1 MKRKYVL
8 YITKNE
14 KYPGVRNLN
23 DLKKM
28 KTKII
33 FKNVFWNT
41 CLVMM
46 KAINIFKWQYTSY
59 KTCCKAKMQAQVG

>member
-23 DLKKM
+23 GLKKM
-28 KTKII
+28 KTKDYFHKCFLKIH
-33 FKNVFWNT
+33 
-41 CLVMM
+41 
-46 KAINIFKWQYTSY
+46 A
-59 KTCCKAKMQAQVG
+59 